1 MDNLIFPEV
10 SQGKSWGLS
19 GYVPPDKFVKQQEED
34 LSMALNAEDEVA
46 LLLKEVQLA
55 VVFAGDLLGL
65 RVVQCG

>member
-1 MDNLIFPEV
+1 M
-10 SQGKSWGLS
+10 
-19 GYVPPDKFVKQQEED
+19 PPDKFVKQQEED
-34 LSMALNAEDEVA
+34 LSMPLNAEDEVA